1 MKTTLKAGTRKIL
14 LIDEE
19 NVERNKTRAPHKAAT
34 VGRVIVVDADGQM
47 VSVHACHRIEA
58 KGPVRLEYTQH
69 SWLTNN
75 RSFPIHAAL
84 VTEGEV
90 VIDDDREEG
99 EEPAAKASILK
110 KPKAPTTVKK
120 DK

>member
-1 MKTTLKAGTRKIL
+1 MKTTLKAGTLKLL

-34 VGRVIVVDADGQM
+34 VGRVIVVDKDGQM
-47 VSVHACHRIEA
+47 VSVHACHRISV
-58 KGPVRLEYTQH
+58 KGTTRLEYVQH
-69 SWLTNN
+69 AWLTNN

-84 VTEGEV
+84 VTEDEV

-99 EEPAAKASILK
+99 TEPTQKASSLK
-110 KPKAPTTVKK
+110 RPKASTTVKEQ
-120 DK
+120 